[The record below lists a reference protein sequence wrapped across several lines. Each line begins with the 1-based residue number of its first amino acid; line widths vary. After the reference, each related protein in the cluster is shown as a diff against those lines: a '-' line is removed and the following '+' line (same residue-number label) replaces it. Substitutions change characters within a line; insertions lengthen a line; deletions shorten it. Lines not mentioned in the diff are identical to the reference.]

1 MKLLTVVGARPQF
14 VKAGVVSRAIATH
27 PEINEIVVH
36 TGQHFD
42 PNMSDIFF
50 SQLQMPKPDFMLG
63 IHGGTH
69 GEMTGRMLAD
79 IERIIIDT
87 RPDRVLVYG
96 DTNSTLAG
104 ALAAAKLHIPVAHVE
119 AGLRSFNMRM
129 PEEINRIL
137 TDRISDVLF
146 CPTDAAVENLRN
158 EGITGK
164 VAHILKTGDV
174 MEDSARL
181 FDKVSVVPDVA
192 ADMEDFVLA
201 TLHRAE
207 NTDDPVRLAGVVAG
221 LNRVHRDIAPV
232 ILPIHPR
239 TRQAIAK
246 AGLALEVITIE
257 PVGYLEMLGLLKK
270 CAVVVT
276 DSGGV
281 QKEAFFFR
289 KPCVTVRDQTE
300 WVELIAIG
308 ANRLCQ
314 PEEGVMLDEVRQA
327 LQSKVEDTENVYG
340 GGKAA
345 GRIASFLANK

>member
-14 VKAGVVSRAIATH
+14 VKAGVVSRAIAAH
-27 PEINEIVVH
+27 PEITEVVIH

-50 SQLQMPKPDFMLG
+50 SQLNMPKPDYMLG

-69 GEMTGRMLAD
+69 GEMTGRMLVD

-87 RPDRVLVYG
+87 QPDRLLVYG

-104 ALAAAKLHIPVAHVE
+104 ALAAAKLHVPVAHIE

-137 TDRISDVLF
+137 TDRVSDVLF
-146 CPTDAAVENLRN
+146 CPTDAAVENLHN
-158 EGITGK
+158 EGITDK
-164 VAHILKTGDV
+164 VAHILKSGDV
-174 MEDSARL
+174 MEDSAKL
-181 FDKVSVVPDVA
+181 FGEVSVVPDVA
-192 ADMEDFVLA
+192 ANLEGFVLA

-207 NTDDPVRLAGVVAG
+207 NTDDPIRLAGVVAG

-232 ILPIHPR
+232 ILPVHPR

-246 AGLALEVITIE
+246 AGLALDVITIE

-270 CAVVVT
+270 CAIVVT

-300 WVELIAIG
+300 WVELVSIG
-308 ANRLCQ
+308 ANRLCA
-314 PEEGVMLDEVRQA
+314 PEEGAMLNAVREA
-327 LQSKVEDTENVYG
+327 ARSTVEDNENLYG

-345 GRIASFLANK
+345 GRIADFLATQ

>member
-14 VKAGVVSRAIATH
+14 VKAGVVSRAIAAH
-27 PEINEIVVH
+27 SQINEIVVH

-69 GEMTGRMLAD
+69 GEMTGRMLTD

-87 RPDRVLVYG
+87 RPDRLLVYG

-104 ALAAAKLHIPVAHVE
+104 ALAAAKLHVPVAHIE

-137 TDRISDVLF
+137 TDRVSDVLF
-146 CPTDAAVENLRN
+146 CPTDAAVDNLRN
-158 EGITGK
+158 EGITDK
-164 VAHILKTGDV
+164 MTHILKTGDV

-181 FDKVSVVPDVA
+181 FSEVSVVPEVA
-192 ADMEDFVLA
+192 ADLENFVLA

-221 LNRVHRDIAPV
+221 LNRVHREIAPV
-232 ILPIHPR
+232 ILPVHPR
-239 TRQAIAK
+239 TRQAIVK
-246 AGLALEVITIE
+246 AGLALDVITIE

-270 CAVVVT
+270 CAIVVT

-300 WVELIAIG
+300 WVELVSIG
-308 ANRLCQ
+308 ANRLCP
-314 PEEGVMLDEVRQA
+314 PESGAMVNAVREA
-327 LQSKVEDTENVYG
+327 SSSTIEDKEDLYG

-345 GRIASFLANK
+345 GRIADFLAGR